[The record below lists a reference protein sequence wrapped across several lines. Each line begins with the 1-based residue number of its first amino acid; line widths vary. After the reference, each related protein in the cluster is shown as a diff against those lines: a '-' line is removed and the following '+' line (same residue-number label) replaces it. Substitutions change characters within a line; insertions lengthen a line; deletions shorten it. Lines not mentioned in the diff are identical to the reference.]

1 MSYLSKLIHTTILLC
16 YFQAEF
22 DNTNFI
28 NYYRTVKEYSVPFTD
43 PNSPVYRAGLRLV
56 SIETAVV
63 SCPYQEKWLK
73 DGKKG
78 KRTAYIYTAPTT
90 NCVCYPPCVFER
102 NQLYQA
108 PGGRPCHL
116 KSQSTHPI
124 HRS

>member
-1 MSYLSKLIHTTILLC
+1 MSYLSKLIHNTILLC

-43 PNSPVYRAGLRLV
+43 PNSPVFKAGLRLV

-63 SCPYQEKWLK
+63 SCPYQEKWMK

-78 KRTAYIYTAPTT
+78 KRSAQIYTVP
-90 NCVCYPPCVFER
+90 NRELC
-102 NQLYQA
+102 
-108 PGGRPCHL
+108 
-116 KSQSTHPI
+116 
-124 HRS
+124 